1 MKESQ
6 IKSLWVKKG
15 IKTTINPDFS
25 STLKNVL
32 KRNFNPSKPNE
43 IWVTDITYIK
53 TTEGYVYLTSI
64 MDLYSRKIIS
74 WDISKNLTVE
84 GVINTVKKSKTESN
98 MSKAL
103 VIHSDRGSQYTSSEY
118 YAPPQK

>member
-1 MKESQ
+1 
-6 IKSLWVKKG
+6 
-15 IKTTINPDFS
+15 
-25 STLKNVL
+25 
-32 KRNFNPSKPNE
+32 
-43 IWVTDITYIK
+43 
-53 TTEGYVYLTSI
+53 

-84 GVINTVKKSKTESN
+84 GVINTVKKSKTERN

-118 YAPPQK
+118 YAPTSEITRSYSRK